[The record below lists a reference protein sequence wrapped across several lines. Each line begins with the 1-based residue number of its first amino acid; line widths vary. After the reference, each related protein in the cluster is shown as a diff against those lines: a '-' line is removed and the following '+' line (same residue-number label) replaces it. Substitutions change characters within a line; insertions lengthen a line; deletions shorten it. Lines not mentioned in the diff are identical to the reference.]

1 VHKVQVEVVNAEVL
15 EGLVKSTL
23 NLAGVVEG
31 VPELRGDPEILTLN
45 RYMVGSQR
53 FHKYM

>member
-1 VHKVQVEVVNAEVL
+1 VHEVQVEVVNAEVL

-45 RYMVGSQR
+45 GYMIRTQR
-53 FHKYM
+53 FRKYM

>member
-1 VHKVQVEVVNAEVL
+1 VHEVQVEVVNAEVL

-45 RYMVGSQR
+45 RCMIRTQR
-53 FHKYM
+53 FLKYM